1 MKGDDNMVHGWK
13 MTTLL
18 LIFLVCRPGLALAD
32 TESAPLAVPELWT
45 PRLAVAFALKNNPD
59 SAMAWQRLESADS
72 ALLQARSSFYPRLD
86 VSSSYRQTDN
96 PMYSFGN
103 ILNQGAFNQNID
115 FNDPGR
121 TDDLN
126 LGVKLSY
133 RFYNGGR
140 DRAGIEAAA
149 AGREANRLELGAVR
163 SHLAFGAVRS
173 YDLIVQAGELVRAH
187 ETALAAIEASL
198 EVARARYEEGV
209 LLKADLLN
217 LEVQQ
222 SRSHE
227 NLIQARNALE
237 LARQTFLNLLGLQDG
252 AVHLKTEGLEAQE
265 LPTGRDY
272 RPRFELQSAAAMVRA
287 AEAKLRLARGGRYP
301 ALDGFAAYDL
311 DKGFETDGSGD
322 SWQAGLQLSYN
333 LFDGRMTSAAISGA
347 KADLA
352 EARQRQRKL
361 DLAIGLEVTRAE
373 LALREAE
380 TRLEVSD
387 KAVEQ
392 ARESARIY
400 RARFKEG
407 DVLASDLITIE
418 NGLTDAQIR
427 RTVAENSRR
436 IAVADLR
443 RSLGLPQFP
452 DLPEESDMPGSIDP
466 AKQPRPEV
474 YDLPAID

>member
-1 MKGDDNMVHGWK
+1 
-13 MTTLL
+13 
-18 LIFLVCRPGLALAD
+18 
-32 TESAPLAVPELWT
+32 
-45 PRLAVAFALKNNPD
+45 
-59 SAMAWQRLESADS
+59 
-72 ALLQARSSFYPRLD
+72 
-86 VSSSYRQTDN
+86 
-96 PMYSFGN
+96 
-103 ILNQGAFNQNID
+103 
-115 FNDPGR
+115 
-121 TDDLN
+121 
-126 LGVKLSY
+126 
-133 RFYNGGR
+133 
-140 DRAGIEAAA
+140 
-149 AGREANRLELGAVR
+149 
-163 SHLAFGAVRS
+163 
-173 YDLIVQAGELVRAH
+173 LVRAH

-222 SRSHE
+222 SRSRE
-227 NLIQARNALE
+227 NLIQASNALE
-237 LARQTFLNLLGLQDG
+237 VARQTFLNLLGLQDG

-333 LFDGRMTSAAISGA
+333 LFDGRMTSAAIRGA

-361 DLAIGLEVTRAE
+361 ELAIGLEVTRAE